1 MGLIQRRGGNSKD
14 CLCDA
19 LENDGISVYHFS
31 LPAILILHMT
41 SEKID
46 MKGSGFYSFSIA
58 CYIYTLALRRLKLL

>member
-31 LPAILILHMT
+31 LPAILIWVKEYDTMQT
-41 SEKID
+41 
-46 MKGSGFYSFSIA
+46 
-58 CYIYTLALRRLKLL
+58 